1 MSTPSDLAIPAPE
14 PGFASAAGADRGRRR
29 RVVGYALALSAGAMW
44 GMTGPISEALYK
56 EGANITEIGFWRVL
70 LAVIGFVV
78 YGLFN
83 REMFRVDRRGLLV
96 IGLGGGALVA
106 LFEVAFQHAI
116 SNLGVAAAVTLL
128 YTAPVMITLLAGPL
142 LKERV
147 TGVRLLLALMVL
159 AGVAMTVFGAQGAK
173 PAWNAVGIVGGL
185 AAAVSYAGTTLL
197 ARHVVPRYGSLKMLF
212 WELVGGTVILAVVL
226 PLVGRP
232 LLPGGS
238 LPVWMNA
245 VQPWV
250 YIVALGITTVV
261 LANLAFFG
269 ATKRIDAAP
278 TAVGA
283 SCEPVVGSLAAFAIF
298 GQNLT
303 PLGWA
308 GLAIVVSGV
317 ATGYLREAKEVGVD
331 PEVLHA

>member
-1 MSTPSDLAIPAPE
+1 MSTDSPAVPLSPSIADGGRARRFAGYGLALT
-14 PGFASAAGADRGRRR
+14 AGA
-29 RVVGYALALSAGAMW
+29 LW

-70 LAVIGFVV
+70 LAVLGFLA
-78 YGLFN
+78 YGCF
-83 REMFRVDRRGLLV
+83 RPAMFRIDRRGVLV
-96 IGLGGGALVA
+96 IALGGGALVA
-106 LFEVAFQHAI
+106 AFEVAFQHAI

-147 TGVRLLLALMVL
+147 TAVRVALALVVL

-173 PAWNAVGIVGGL
+173 PAWNAVGIVGGMV
-185 AAAVSYAGTTLL
+185 AAVSYAGTTLL
-197 ARHVVPRYGSLKMLF
+197 ARYVVPRYGSLKMLF
-212 WELVGGTVILAVVL
+212 WELLGGTVILAVLL

-232 LLPGGS
+232 LLPGGAF
-238 LPVWMNA
+238 PAWMQST
-245 VQPWV
+245 QPWIF
-250 YIVALGITTVV
+250 IVALGISTVV
-261 LANLAFFG
+261 LANFAFFG

-283 SCEPVVGSLAAFAIF
+283 SCEPVVGSLAALAIF

-308 GLAIVVSGV
+308 GLALVVSGV
-317 ATGYLREAKEVGVD
+317 VTGYLREARETDEEPNAPRG
-331 PEVLHA
+331 